1 MPLIS
6 WIKEAYSW
14 YLGTFPFPLIR
25 IRAYAGDYEQE
36 IMFVCT
42 HSKNMKTKRSRI
54 NKRILVNTYLELQ
67 ATRVSSVNI

>member
-14 YLGTFPFPLIR
+14 YRGTFPFHLIR
-25 IRAYAGDYEQE
+25 IGAYAGDYGQE

-42 HSKNMKTKRSRI
+42 NSKK
-54 NKRILVNTYLELQ
+54 Q
-67 ATRVSSVNI
+67 DD